1 MIKQVVLFYKL
12 FVSLQ
17 VVLSPCI
24 NFRYS
29 VSGTQQSLVR
39 GKAAFVLHDSAS
51 ITDLKDKGEKLEK
64 QKMSMSE
71 KQKFAPEM

>member
-1 MIKQVVLFYKL
+1 MDKFPIFCEWHPAV
-12 FVSLQ
+12 
-17 VVLSPCI
+17 
-24 NFRYS
+24 
-29 VSGTQQSLVR
+29 TAE

-64 QKMSMSE
+64 QKMTMSE